1 MLLLLREYLPKNRGE
16 EARSTDR
23 DLLQSEQVIVSLK
36 IFPVFHFTRIVY
48 QNACAKGFGLL
59 VLVFNL

>member
-1 MLLLLREYLPKNRGE
+1 MHEYLPNNRGE

-23 DLLQSEQVIVSLK
+23 DLLQSEQVMVFVK
-36 IFPVFHFTRIVY
+36 IFPVFHFIRIVY
-48 QNACAKGFGLL
+48 QNACAQGFGHL